1 MNIFSIGPFE
11 QFNVPRNPD
20 DPYVPI
26 DPPDDEGN
34 PFEWIYDHTQRDKQG
49 DPIKIGPWNDRLTD
63 IVNWIP
69 GALRDTELTELVA
82 IIQDFLNKRMYTTP
96 CKWDESVLE
105 TSMLKKIEKILD
117 FRDPSEIDETYIQNY
132 NDLLGF
138 SSTSL
143 NLISNMSGDE
153 PEEGDNVY
161 NRCRELIRSI
171 PYLDANKTTE
181 TAMMLLIGLL
191 GQTFEFR
198 VMYLD
203 KGKTGSDYDNCHWD
217 TKGNPTPHFG
227 LVMPI
232 GEGLSDDVSKAV
244 TEIIESIRP
253 INTVYEGITQD
264 ENLEVSL
271 GSNTN
276 DGEWKNEPTMRI
288 SSTIYNNQFMT
299 TTDAPVFEIEDTP
312 VNNAKGAKKGKTVEL
327 KEELKEE
334 PKEEP
339 KEELKLD
346 NEMLLK
352 DNDE

>member
-11 QFNVPRNPD
+11 QFEVHKNPD

-69 GALRDTELTELVA
+69 GALRDTELTEFVSIYQEL
-82 IIQDFLNKRMYTTP
+82 INSGLYTTP

-117 FRDPSEIDETYIQNY
+117 FRDPSEIDETFIQNY
-132 NDLLGF
+132 ADLLGF

-143 NLISNMSGDE
+143 NFISNMSGDE

-198 VMYLD
+198 VMRLG
-203 KGKTGSDYDNCHWD
+203 KGRTGKDYDNCYWED
-217 TKGNPTPHFG
+217 EGNPTPHFG
-227 LVMPI
+227 LELPL
-232 GEGLSDDVSKAV
+232 GASLDEDVGKAV
-244 TEIIESIRP
+244 NQIIESIRP
-253 INTVYEGITQD
+253 INTVYEGISWS
-264 ENLEVSL
+264 ENIDVSL
-271 GSNTN
+271 GSDTK
-276 DGEWKNEPTMRI
+276 DGDEWKNEPTMHV
-288 SSTIYNNQFMT
+288 SATVYNNQFA
-299 TTDAPVFEIEDTP
+299 DIPEGPVYVNPNPQESRSVETP
-312 VNNAKGAKKGKTVEL
+312 VLTRGFGSAAPRSTTA
-327 KEELKEE
+327 EE
-334 PKEEP
+334 P
-339 KEELKLD
+339 ELD
-346 NEMLLK
+346 EEMLL
-352 DNDE
+352 DEVE